1 METSMNTL
9 PGETTQIVRRINDP
23 EVPPCPLL
31 ARNLLMRGTPKA
43 IEGVIS
49 SLDGCAEHDEWY
61 AVIDLLVKATAVPD
75 SRFEAILDS
84 RRAGRDLRH
93 AAAHI
98 LSRRG
103 VARGHEVLLD
113 QLATRAVVER
123 FVRRGFEGVRTMCRA
138 IEPEADWTVY
148 FVAERL
154 AAQRRAI
161 APIIYDLAEDP
172 RSGADHV
179 AVRVLGYWDE
189 PRSVEILLRIADDKA
204 RLLSV
209 REDAVDALCALQA
222 PEGID
227 VIGRALLDPASSEA
241 QREHYTVVLGEIG
254 NWAAIEPL
262 EAAAKRDPDGWI
274 GRCAREAIERIRG
287 CE

>member
-1 METSMNTL
+1 MNTL

-84 RRAGRDLRH
+84 RRASRDLRH

-113 QLATRAVVER
+113 QFVTRAVVER
-123 FVRRGFEGVRTMCRA
+123 FVRRGFVGIRTMCRA
-138 IEPEADWTVY
+138 IEPEADWANKSRKGFAGAKEGGAGDGRHGSLVICEKCSARTASAYKLVVPVKWTPKFGPGIRVVRGACSKLY
-148 FVAERL
+148 PFT
-154 AAQRRAI
+154 
-161 APIIYDLAEDP
+161 
-172 RSGADHV
+172 RS
-179 AVRVLGYWDE
+179 
-189 PRSVEILLRIADDKA
+189 
-204 RLLSV
+204 
-209 REDAVDALCALQA
+209 
-222 PEGID
+222 
-227 VIGRALLDPASSEA
+227 
-241 QREHYTVVLGEIG
+241 
-254 NWAAIEPL
+254 
-262 EAAAKRDPDGWI
+262 
-274 GRCAREAIERIRG
+274 
-287 CE
+287 